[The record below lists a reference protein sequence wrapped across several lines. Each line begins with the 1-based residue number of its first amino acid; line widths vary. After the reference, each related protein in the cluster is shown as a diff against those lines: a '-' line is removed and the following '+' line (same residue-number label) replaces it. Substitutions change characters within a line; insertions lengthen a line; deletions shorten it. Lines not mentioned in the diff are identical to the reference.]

1 MEPGRKKSSSS
12 PSRTPIISRVFP
24 VSWFSKL
31 KQKSVGP
38 EIKPAKKQQR
48 RKRDFPQ
55 AGRRVA
61 RFYDD
66 SDDDAYLRL
75 SFRKE
80 TRTEDDNASG
90 TNPIWYDSDYEF
102 KVPISSF
109 KGFGSREMEA
119 QTRKDHKRS
128 TKQFEGRDDSLTE
141 AGKIEKNG
149 GSRSRKTEQNRAKAC
164 SVKKENRIKVLEEK
178 KKVKTKFKKREAKE
192 QEGGDSRTV
201 FDSCAVRKCSFNPQ
215 QDFRES
221 MVEMIVEKRIQR
233 PEELEE
239 LLVSYLTLNSDVYHN
254 LIIKVFQQV
263 WLEINRGINENNT
276 IHPK

>member
-90 TNPIWYDSDYEF
+90 TNPIC
-102 KVPISSF
+102 F

-178 KKVKTKFKKREAKE
+178 KKVKKKFKKREAKE

-263 WLEINRGINENNT
+263 WLEISRGINENNT